1 LGDDVVLSNT
11 QQDYIKAI
19 WRLEEKLKPARM
31 KTVAEEIG
39 VKPPTVSAM
48 FQQLT
53 SLDLIMYDR
62 RTGARLTRKGKTE
75 AERVIRNHR
84 LIETFLKKVLNLEE
98 PLLHGEAEKLEHV
111 ISDQVIMK
119 IDEYLGFPST
129 DPHGSVIPMSGNND
143 VRYRLAELQQETEFR
158 IVSIPDSREERNF
171 CADNGFVPGGHWV
184 IKQIDPRG
192 DSFLIS
198 NGEKYLAMSVQLAQK
213 IKVNLVQTKSAR

>member
-1 LGDDVVLSNT
+1 VILSNA

-19 WRLEEKLKPARM
+19 WRLEESLRPARM

-48 FQQLT
+48 FQQLA
-53 SLDLIMYDR
+53 SLELISYDR
-62 RTGARLTRKGKTE
+62 KTGARLTRKGKEE
-75 AERVIRNHR
+75 AEKVIRNHR
-84 LIETFLKKVLNLEE
+84 LIETFLKKVLKIEE

-143 VRYRLAELQQETEFR
+143 IRYRLSELQPESEFR
-158 IVSIPDSREERNF
+158 VVSIPDSREERHF
-171 CADNGFVPGGHWV
+171 CRSNGFIPGGCWI

-192 DSFLIS
+192 ESFLIS
-198 NGEKYLAMSVQLAQK
+198 NGDKYLAMSVQLARK
-213 IKVNLVQTKSAR
+213 IKVNLVETS